1 MEVTSHE
8 SFWTPIPTNE
18 GSSDKR
24 VEDEGEGDG
33 EDEGAGEGE
42 GKGEG
47 VGVAASVVAETG
59 LVTAD
64 RWPVEETAAT

>member
-8 SFWTPIPTNE
+8 SFWTPIPTSE

-33 EDEGAGEGE
+33 EDEGVGEGE
-42 GKGEG
+42 GEG

-59 LVTAD
+59 LVSAD